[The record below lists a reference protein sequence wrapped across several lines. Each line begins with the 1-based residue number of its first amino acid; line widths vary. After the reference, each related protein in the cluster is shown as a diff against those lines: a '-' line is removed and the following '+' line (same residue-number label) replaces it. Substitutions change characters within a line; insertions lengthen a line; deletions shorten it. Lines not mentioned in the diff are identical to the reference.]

1 VNNEVLDNI
10 HEEFVT
16 IAFTG
21 AMKIHSFQEA
31 RGITGIK
38 GVSEKVCVLYRYK
51 SYATDRSES
60 KADSYRWW
68 TTSPP
73 NSASHKRWRLL
84 KASTRTT
91 CRWLDLAAEMTKAI
105 VLSLVC

>member
-16 IAFTG
+16 IAFSG

-38 GVSEKVCVLYRYK
+38 GVSEKVCVLYR
-51 SYATDRSES
+51 
-60 KADSYRWW
+60 
-68 TTSPP
+68 
-73 NSASHKRWRLL
+73 
-84 KASTRTT
+84 
-91 CRWLDLAAEMTKAI
+91 
-105 VLSLVC
+105 

>member
-10 HEEFVT
+10 HEGFVT

-38 GVSEKVCVLYRYK
+38 GVSEKVCALYNYK
-51 SYATDRSES
+51 SCASDRSES
-60 KADSYRWW
+60 KTDSYRWW
-68 TTSPP
+68 TTSPR
-73 NSASHKRWRLL
+73 NLASHKRWRLL

-91 CRWLDLAAEMTKAI
+91 CRWLDIAAEMTRVI
-105 VLSLVC
+105 VLSRVC